1 MKVLTACGGTGGHI
15 YPGIAVS
22 TELRKRHPDWEFM
35 FIGCSDLEFGLENK
49 LVPEAGFRLVDI
61 DADNYES
68 WYSFKRYV
76 KSTFHIIKSVFQSM
90 GILIKYRPDV
100 VIGTG
105 GFVCAPVLLSA
116 KILGFRSLI
125 LEQNV
130 IPGRTN
136 RFLSGMANKI
146 CISFEESRKYMK
158 KPDNCVWTG
167 NPLRKEFDD
176 WDRTSAR
183 KELALNDDDTL
194 CLIFGG
200 SLGAR
205 SLNSAVVEVIS
216 RISSDPH
223 NKVIFITG
231 GENYDECG
239 EMLRENG
246 IDYSEGSNITLSAY
260 RNDMPV
266 LMNASDIIISRSG
279 ATTIAEINHIGIPTI
294 YVPLKHAPND
304 HQRLNAKA
312 NVDKGA
318 AMMFEDDE
326 ELTEHLIDGVKELIS
341 DPDRRKS
348 MAMQSKA
355 LGVGD
360 SCDRICD
367 IAESLAAK
375 KK

>member
-22 TELRKRHPDWEFM
+22 SELRNRHPDWEFM

-49 LVPEAGFRLVDI
+49 LVPEAGFKLVDI

-136 RFLSGMANKI
+136 RFLSGMANRI
-146 CISFEESRKYMK
+146 CISFEESRRYMK
-158 KPDNCVWTG
+158 KPDNCVMTG

-176 WDRTSAR
+176 WTRESAR
-183 KELALNDDDTL
+183 KELGLEDEDRL
-194 CLIFGG
+194 MLIFGG
-200 SLGAR
+200 SLGAV
-205 SLNSAVVEVIS
+205 SLNKAAVKVIGKICTDS
-216 RISSDPH
+216 H

-231 GENYDECG
+231 GENYGEC
-239 EMLRENG
+239 ERLLNEEG
-246 IDYSEGSNITLSAY
+246 ISFGEGSNVTLSAY

-266 LMNASDIIISRSG
+266 LMNASDIIVSRSG
-279 ATTIAEINHIGIPTI
+279 ATTIAEINHVGTATI

-312 NVDKGA
+312 NVDRGA
-318 AMMFEDDE
+318 AMMYEDDE
-326 ELTEHLIDGVKELIS
+326 DLTENLIDGVTKLIS
-341 DPDRRKS
+341 DRSLRES
-348 MAMQSKA
+348 MAEASAK
-355 LGVGD
+355 LGVAD

-367 IAESLAAK
+367 IAESLACK